1 MNKELENSLLKL
13 KTDIDDELE
22 SKLGIKFSDEMFA

>member
-13 KTDIDDELE
+13 KKDIDDELE
-22 SKLGIKFSDEMFA
+22 SKLGIKFSDKMFA